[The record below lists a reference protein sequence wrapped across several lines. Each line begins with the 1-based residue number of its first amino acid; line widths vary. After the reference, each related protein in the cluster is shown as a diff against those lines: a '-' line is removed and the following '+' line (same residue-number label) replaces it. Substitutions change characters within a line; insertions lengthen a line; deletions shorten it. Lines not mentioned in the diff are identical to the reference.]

1 MRDFNNKNFIIKLEK
16 LQSLN
21 IEFDLSDIYLLI
33 TKYPNIDNYL
43 NSFFVNLDLVTEE
56 DINKIT
62 DNEYVKD
69 FLVTYAIIKDIYS
82 IKIDNENLVNGFISD
97 NQYTDY
103 IHEINQIPIMQQ
115 DSVVENYKKQE
126 ELQKQIDLGRNILE
140 NTKRITYLR
149 NLVVEGNLR
158 LVVSIAKR
166 YQNLG
171 LDLMELINEG

>member
-1 MRDFNNKNFIIKLEK
+1 MINELKSIFGFYNADLEFYQNINISNFDDAFNYIKNLIINDIKNGNLDWFVRDFNNKNFIIKLEK

-103 IHEINQIPIMQQ
+103 IH
-115 DSVVENYKKQE
+115 
-126 ELQKQIDLGRNILE
+126 
-140 NTKRITYLR
+140 
-149 NLVVEGNLR
+149 
-158 LVVSIAKR
+158 
-166 YQNLG
+166 
-171 LDLMELINEG
+171 